1 MPIRT
6 EENISIEE
14 LDLGLVSNE
23 NLGHGHSDVE
33 DGADSHHGPN
43 VSIGDTIEE
52 LGLGLINNDDQN
64 DVE

>member
-1 MPIRT
+1 MPIWT

-23 NLGHGHSDVE
+23 NLDHGHSDVE

-52 LGLGLINNDDQN
+52 LA
-64 DVE
+64 

>member
-1 MPIRT
+1 MPIWT

-23 NLGHGHSDVE
+23 DLDHGHSDVE

-52 LGLGLINNDDQN
+52 LA
-64 DVE
+64 